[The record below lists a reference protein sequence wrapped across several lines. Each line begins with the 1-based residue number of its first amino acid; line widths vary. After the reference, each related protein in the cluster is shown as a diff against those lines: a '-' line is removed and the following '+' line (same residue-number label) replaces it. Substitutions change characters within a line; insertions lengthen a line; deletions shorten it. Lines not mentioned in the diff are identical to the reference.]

1 MQKWATHCIVVVQ
14 FIGRTAGGF
23 CTLESPPYLLSG
35 FWIDDYDI
43 FKFKKVLDKLMII
56 IGQNK
61 A

>member
-1 MQKWATHCIVVVQ
+1 MQKWATHCCAIY
-14 FIGRTAGGF
+14 IGRVAGF